1 MDTVLILT
9 QNILAENELRQK
21 LELLGYEV
29 LCSNGLIDLI
39 LRDRTKVLNHLSVF
53 DIIIFSETLSDHT
66 TEQLLE
72 KTAQNRLRTY
82 RIDDGT
88 SIEKLEEKGI
98 SGWLTPEMSL
108 KEIREI
114 LLKNDSISYNENKYG
129 GFRQSEDESEQQ
141 SLQNFL
147 NDLSKNERRAFN
159 ELYQANGEIVGR
171 NKLANCLWS
180 GETTQSNLAQLS
192 QIIRKLR
199 QKMENENI
207 DGNYIITNWRKGY
220 YLSKQFCEQIATYEN
235 QQMLNHLTV

>member
-1 MDTVLILT
+1 MNTVLILT
-9 QNILAENELRQK
+9 QNLLAENDLRQK

-29 LCSNGLIDLI
+29 LCSNSLVNLI
-39 LRDRTKVLNHLSVF
+39 LNDRTRAFNNLSVF
-53 DIIIFSETLSDHT
+53 EIIIFSETLSDDT
-66 TEQLLE
+66 TEQLLR
-72 KTAQNRLRTY
+72 KIAKNGIRTY
-82 RIDDGT
+82 RVDEG
-88 SIEKLEEKGI
+88 SLIEDFEEMGL
-98 SGWLTPEMSL
+98 SGWLTPNMSL
-108 KEIREI
+108 KEIREVLI
-114 LLKNDSISYNENKYG
+114 KTGPTTENDRLKMSAGLQGE
-129 GFRQSEDESEQQ
+129 ETEQQ

-171 NKLANCLWS
+171 NELASCLWS

-220 YLSKQFCEQIATYEN
+220 YLSKHFCEQIAAYEN
-235 QQMLNHLTV
+235 QQLLNHISV